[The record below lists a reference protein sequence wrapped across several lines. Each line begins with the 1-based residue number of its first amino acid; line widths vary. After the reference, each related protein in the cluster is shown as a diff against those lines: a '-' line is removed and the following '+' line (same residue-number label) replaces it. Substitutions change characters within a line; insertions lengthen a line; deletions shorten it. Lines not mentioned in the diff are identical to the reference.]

1 MGRKVL
7 LLLPVAAMMA
17 ACGLEEIGGGPE
29 SGNGVWFGPGNLVS
43 GNGAGSGPGTSDGVG
58 RKVWYAVGVD
68 YPDGY
73 DWREDTQKGSVKCSL
88 VVFANGVPMMKVP
101 VGHEYEVSSDPDMH
115 RMIVSDL
122 YTDYSSDSLTVIK
135 KNGKSLYR
143 YRGREMIVGMYVEGD
158 DVYTLGQSRDGRGF
172 SYRKNGEPLIDRQN
186 GTLFNTFFKTEKGC
200 AFAYYEIV
208 KSESEDQE
216 RYFICIDGDV
226 MQVAVREDVTKVW
239 DVLFRDGK
247 VWYIATLVGVKWP
260 VLVSEDE
267 IRTLEATKNT
277 SMRSCR
283 FIPDATGVAVDGVV
297 QTQSTHSLFGGIW
310 RDGLLDIQFPN
321 GLLSVYSCVCD
332 DGICCVLQGY
342 KSGLNSIYR
351 TGEIYQVPEGYTA
364 MGTSPMAVVD
374 GILHVGLT
382 ARDGSAPQVWKD
394 GELHPIKLNGYIS
407 SITVQ

>member
-1 MGRKVL
+1 MKRKIALFVL
-7 LLLPVAAMMA
+7 AFAVVS
-17 ACGLEEIGGGPE
+17 CGLQELGDVSKEDVEDVWTGPGSSIVE
-29 SGNGVWFGPGNLVS
+29 GVSGPVKKSVWFMTGF
-43 GNGAGSGPGTSDGVG
+43 
-58 RKVWYAVGVD
+58 D
-68 YPDGY
+68 YPEGY
-73 DWREDTQKGSVKCSL
+73 DWRSDQQVGEVKCSL

-115 RMIVSDL
+115 RMIGSDL

-143 YRGREMIVGMYVEGD
+143 YPGREMIVGMYVEGD

-186 GTLFNTFFKTEKGC
+186 GTLFNTFFKTEQGC
-200 AFAYYEIV
+200 AFAFYESV
-208 KSESEDQE
+208 KSESEAVE

-226 MQVAVREDVTKVW
+226 LQVAVREDVTKVW

-283 FIPDATGVAVDGVV
+283 FIPDATGVTVDGVV